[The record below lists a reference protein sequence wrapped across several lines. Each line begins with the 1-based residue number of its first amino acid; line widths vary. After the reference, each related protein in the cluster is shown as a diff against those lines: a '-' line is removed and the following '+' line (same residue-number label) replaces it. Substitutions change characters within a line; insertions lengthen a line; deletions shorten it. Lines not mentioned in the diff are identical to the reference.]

1 MGTTQDMTANIP
13 SLSLNNTLVFEVIG
27 TDGGQG
33 VITNP
38 QLQGNVIADCVEGGP
53 FVACVQNML
62 QCELELDSVECV
74 WVNHVYDNPGE
85 LTCECPPNYDPCFAD
100 GQCVLEPAC
109 ETATNAPATSQREN
123 MGAFGSLL
131 DRMDTYLSSNGYRR

>member
-1 MGTTQDMTANIP
+1 MTANIP
-13 SLSLNNTLVFEVIG
+13 SLSLNNVLVFEVIG

-62 QCELELDSVECV
+62 QCELELDSDRSSTV
-74 WVNHVYDNPGE
+74 WTRISAQMATVAASVDE
-85 LTCECPPNYDPCFAD
+85 LRPSAQPRP
-100 GQCVLEPAC
+100 EPK
-109 ETATNAPATSQREN
+109 E
-123 MGAFGSLL
+123 
-131 DRMDTYLSSNGYRR
+131 SN